1 MAARPVTREIDA
13 KPVRVSAILGGDIRL
28 EASTYLREGY
38 GLTRLANLVP
48 GHKTLGE
55 LAEIWQPNRLTG
67 YTVPEGKGLPFLTA
81 GQVFEDF
88 PRVRKWLA
96 KPFVPQLESRYVDN
110 SWLLLTCSGV
120 VGDVTAVYPHHLNTV
135 ITHDLLRIVPKS
147 PAEYGWLYAYMKTQ
161 FFAQVAQAAQYGHMI
176 KHIEVAHASA
186 FPVIMPEEAVRKE
199 IGDKAVAAIQL
210 RTRAWELR
218 DAAFELFEKSVG
230 YDKSVDTM
238 CSGTSLDEVSV
249 SDIIVGGRQRLD
261 AGFYGGSI
269 TKIRELLSTY
279 PSSALGEVTTFASDL
294 PRFARIYGEGG
305 VPYVSAS
312 ELFDVNAKP
321 SKMIYAK
328 LVKNWERYILHNGT
342 IVMACSGQ
350 KYGILGRAL
359 MLTDNHDGLFGSHDL
374 LRVDVDGTKIRP
386 GYLLTFLNDPAL
398 GRPYVVRNAYGT
410 SIPHLDST
418 DVQAIRIPRLGTESE
433 RAIAD
438 LMDESVRL
446 SAEADRIEN
455 DAIRLAQEQIDNAI
469 GSSSETV

>member
-1 MAARPVTREIDA
+1 MAARPVMREIDA

-48 GHKTLGE
+48 GHKVLGE
-55 LAEIWQPNRLTG
+55 LADIWQPNRLTG

-96 KPFVPQLESRYVDN
+96 KPFVPQLESRYVDE

-120 VGDVTAVYPHHLNTV
+120 VGNVTAVYPHHLNTV
-135 ITHDLLRIVPKS
+135 ITHDLLRIVPRD
-147 PAEYGWLYAYMKTQ
+147 PAEYGWLYAYMKTN
-161 FFAQVAQAAQYGHMI
+161 FFAQIARAAQYGHMI

-186 FPVIMPEEAVRKE
+186 FPVIMPEEAVRRE
-199 IGDKAVAAIQL
+199 VGDIAAGAI
-210 RTRAWELR
+210 RKRIHARDLR
-218 DAAFELFEKSVG
+218 DAAFTLFEKCVG
-230 YDKSVDTM
+230 YNED
-238 CSGTSLDEVSV
+238 DELLRGGSSYGETRV

-261 AGFYGGSI
+261 AGFYGGPIAKI
-269 TKIRELLSTY
+269 TELFSKH
-279 PSSALGEVTTFASDL
+279 SMISLGDVTTFASDL

-305 VPYVSAS
+305 MPYVSAS

-321 SKMIYAK
+321 NKMIYAK
-328 LVKNWERYILHNGT
+328 LVKSWERYMLHAGT
-342 IVMACSGQ
+342 IIMACSGQ
-350 KYGILGRAL
+350 KYGIVGRAL
-359 MLTDNHDGLFGSHDL
+359 MLTENHEGLFGSHDL
-374 LRVDVDGTKIRP
+374 LRLVVDNAKIRS

-410 SIPHLDST
+410 SIPHLDPT
-418 DVQAIRIPRLGTESE
+418 DIQAIKIPRLSDENE
-433 RAIAD
+433 VAIAD

-446 SAEADRIEN
+446 SAEADRMEN
-455 DAIRLAQEQIDNAI
+455 DAIRLAQEQIDVAV
-469 GSSSETV
+469 GLASVAV

>member
-120 VGDVTAVYPHHLNTV
+120 VGNVTAVYPHHLNTV

-186 FPVIMPEEAVRKE
+186 FPVIMPEDTVRRE
-199 IGDKAVAAIQL
+199 IGDKAVKAIRL
-210 RTRAWELR
+210 RTRAWDLR
-218 DAAFELFEKSVG
+218 D
-230 YDKSVDTM
+230 
-238 CSGTSLDEVSV
+238 
-249 SDIIVGGRQRLD
+249 
-261 AGFYGGSI
+261 
-269 TKIRELLSTY
+269 
-279 PSSALGEVTTFASDL
+279 
-294 PRFARIYGEGG
+294 
-305 VPYVSAS
+305 
-312 ELFDVNAKP
+312 
-321 SKMIYAK
+321 
-328 LVKNWERYILHNGT
+328 
-342 IVMACSGQ
+342 
-350 KYGILGRAL
+350 
-359 MLTDNHDGLFGSHDL
+359 
-374 LRVDVDGTKIRP
+374 
-386 GYLLTFLNDPAL
+386 
-398 GRPYVVRNAYGT
+398 
-410 SIPHLDST
+410 
-418 DVQAIRIPRLGTESE
+418 
-433 RAIAD
+433 
-438 LMDESVRL
+438 
-446 SAEADRIEN
+446 EA
-455 DAIRLAQEQIDNAI
+455 
-469 GSSSETV
+469 

>member
-120 VGDVTAVYPHHLNTV
+120 VGNVTAVYPHHLNTV

-186 FPVIMPEEAVRKE
+186 FPVIMPEDTVRRE
-199 IGDKAVAAIQL
+199 IGDKAVKAIRL
-210 RTRAWELR
+210 RTRAWDLR
-218 DAAFELFEKSVG
+218 DEAFALLEKCVG
-230 YDKSVDTM
+230 VHTLKNVLTESNP
-238 CSGTSLDEVSV
+238 CIVSV
-249 SDIIVGGRQRLD
+249 SKVLPNRARLD
-261 AGFYGGSI
+261 ADSYAGVI
-269 TKIRELLSTY
+269 
-279 PSSALGEVTTFASDL
+279 SAIDNVIDSVGWDYLEDLVEDVEEL
-294 PRFARIYGEGG
+294 PRFKRFYGDSD
-305 VPYVSAS
+305 VPFVGIS
-312 ELFDVNAKP
+312 EIFDVNAQPTKYV
-321 SKMIYAK
+321 YAK
-328 LVKNWERYILHNGT
+328 LVKNWQRYILHAGML
-342 IVMACSGQ
+342 VMACSGQ
-350 KYGILGRAL
+350 KYGILGRTL
-359 MLTDNHDGLFGSHDL
+359 MLTENHEGMFGSNHL
-374 LRVDVDGTKIRP
+374 LRIYPDPAECRP
-386 GYLLTFLNDPAL
+386 GYLLAFLNDPII
-398 GRPYVVRNAYGT
+398 GRQSVVRCAYGT
-410 SIPHLDST
+410 SVPQFSPVDIKR
-418 DVQAIRIPRLGTESE
+418 IRVPRFGEE
-433 RAIAD
+433 KEAAIAD

-446 SAEADRIEN
+446 SAEADRTEN
-455 DAIRLAQEQIDNAI
+455 DAIRLAQNQIETAI
-469 GSSSETV
+469 GLSSVTE